1 MSMVLV
7 DSGTFKKD
15 GPAKGFPGLQEKKIV
30 ENPPNDEPTQ
40 KWVSLRITH
49 RMPI

>member
-15 GPAKGFPGLQEKKIV
+15 GPAKGFPELQEKKILKKS
-30 ENPPNDEPTQ
+30 PNDEPTQ

-49 RMPI
+49 RVPI